1 MTVRTLVLALLGG
14 LAAAG
19 CDGNEGPTAGELEV
33 RLASPN
39 TDDRA
44 ILLRIGGPQTAVTVP
59 AGSSYRVLVAPLAGD
74 TVRVVVI
81 APQGAHLTAGALLT
95 LSVPDTRQVASYAA
109 RALDVAST
117 TYAQRAVT
125 GYVLTVVKP

>member
-19 CDGNEGPTAGELEV
+19 CNGNEGPTAGELEV
-33 RLASPN
+33 RLATPN

-44 ILLRIGGPQTAVTVP
+44 IRFLLGGLRTAVTAP
-59 AGSSYRVLVAPLAGD
+59 GGTNYRVYTAARSGD
-74 TVRVVVI
+74 TVIVVVI
-81 APQGAHLTAGALLT
+81 APQGGHLTAGALVR
-95 LSVPDTRQVASYAA
+95 LSVPDTRQASSY
-109 RALDVAST
+109 RTTVQDVAAVS
-117 TYAQRAVT
+117 YAQRAAT